1 MAEEQVIKLLE
12 EIRDLTKLHVE
23 DYKNA
28 LKHQQEA
35 IDIQKAAVRRQ
46 KMVLLV
52 GGLLLVGLLAFLVLS
67 LFSARG

>member
-23 DYKNA
+23 DYKHA
-28 LKHQQEA
+28 LQHQQEA

-46 KMVLLV
+46 KMAFLVL
-52 GGLLLVGLLAFLVLS
+52 GLLLVGLLAFLVLP
-67 LFSARG
+67 LFFARG